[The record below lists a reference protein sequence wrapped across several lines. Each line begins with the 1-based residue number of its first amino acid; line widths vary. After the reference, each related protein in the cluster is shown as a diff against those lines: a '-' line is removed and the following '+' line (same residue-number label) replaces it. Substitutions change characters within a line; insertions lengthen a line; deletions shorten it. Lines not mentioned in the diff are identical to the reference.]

1 MARPRQKECPNCKGT
16 NEKCKYLINGRKCSK
31 GLAKGK
37 AVGKAKGKAI
47 SKTTIEKR
55 EKNDELLG
63 DLRTDYLN
71 EMRTAQIYTLIDDET
86 GEIFTK
92 ESMAKVYSFERW
104 LSINGHKTLATWL
117 RRHYKNLEQFNFKD
131 FTEVEDMEKEQIIEI
146 KEVGN
151 TQLIGTMLK
160 ICIKNCQEFMDNYTI
175 KLEEMVNDYKKR
187 GMNTRKYEEQLTAF
201 KKIKTI
207 KKAKEFFHDKFE

>member
-16 NEKCKYLINGRKCSK
+16 NEKCKYLITGRKCVK

-47 SKTTIEKR
+47 SKATIEKR

-71 EMRTAQIYTLIDDET
+71 EMRTAQIYTLVDDET
-86 GEIFTK
+86 GEIFSK

-131 FTEVEDMEKEQIIEI
+131 FTETENMENEQFLEI
-146 KEVGN
+146 KVLGN
-151 TQLIGTMLK
+151 KEIIKKMLS
-160 ICIKNCQEFMDNYTI
+160 ICFRNGQEFMDNYTI
-175 KLEEMVNDYKKR
+175 KIEEMVKDYESR
-187 GMNTRKYEEQLTAF
+187 GMNVNKYKEQLEVF
-201 KKIKTI
+201 QSLKTV
-207 KKAKEFFHDKFE
+207 KNAKEFLEENK

>member
-16 NEKCKYLINGRKCSK
+16 NEKCKYLITGRKCVK

-47 SKTTIEKR
+47 SKATIEKR

-117 RRHYKNLEQFNFKD
+117 RRRYKNLEQFNFKD
-131 FTEVEDMEKEQIIEI
+131 FTETENMENEQFLEI
-146 KEVGN
+146 KVLGN
-151 TQLIGTMLK
+151 KEIIKKMLT
-160 ICIKNCQEFMDNYTI
+160 ICIKNGQEFMDNYTI
-175 KLEEMVNDYKKR
+175 KIEEMVKDYEGR
-187 GMNTRKYEEQLTAF
+187 GMNVNKYKEQLEVFQAL
-201 KKIKTI
+201 KTVEN
-207 KKAKEFFHDKFE
+207 AKEFLEENK

>member
-16 NEKCKYLINGRKCSK
+16 NEKCKYLINGRKCVK

-37 AVGKAKGKAI
+37 AIGKAKGKAV
-47 SKTTIEKR
+47 SKATIEKR

-86 GEIFTK
+86 GEIFSK
-92 ESMAKVYSFERW
+92 ESTAKVYSFERW
-104 LSINGHKTLATWL
+104 LSINGYKTLATWL

-131 FTEVEDMEKEQIIEI
+131 FTETENMENEQFLEI
-146 KEVGN
+146 KVLGN
-151 TQLIGTMLK
+151 KEIIKKMLS
-160 ICIKNCQEFMDNYTI
+160 ICIRNGKEFMNNYTI
-175 KLEEMVNDYKKR
+175 KIEEMVKDYESR
-187 GMNTRKYEEQLTAF
+187 GMNVNKYKEQLEVF
-201 KKIKTI
+201 QSLKTVEN
-207 KKAKEFFHDKFE
+207 AKEFLEENK

>member
-1 MARPRQKECPNCKGT
+1 MARPKQKECPNCKDT
-16 NEKCKYLINGRKCSK
+16 NEKCKYLINGRKCAK

-37 AVGKAKGKAI
+37 AVGKAKGKAV
-47 SKTTIEKR
+47 SKSTIEKR

-71 EMRTAQIYTLIDDET
+71 EMRIAQIYTLIDDET
-86 GEIFTK
+86 GEIFSK

-131 FTEVEDMEKEQIIEI
+131 FTETENMENEQFLEI
-146 KEVGN
+146 KVLGN
-151 TQLIGTMLK
+151 KEIIKKMLS
-160 ICIKNCQEFMDNYTI
+160 ICIRNGQEFMNNYTI
-175 KLEEMVNDYKKR
+175 KIEEMVKDYESR
-187 GMNTRKYEEQLTAF
+187 GMNVNKYKEQLEVF
-201 KKIKTI
+201 QSLKTVEN
-207 KKAKEFFHDKFE
+207 AKEFLEENK

>member
-16 NEKCKYLINGRKCSK
+16 NEKCKYLITGRKCVK

-37 AVGKAKGKAI
+37 AVGKAKGKAV
-47 SKTTIEKR
+47 SKSTIEKR

-104 LSINGHKTLATWL
+104 LSIKGHKTLATWL

-131 FTEVEDMEKEQIIEI
+131 FTEVENMENEQFIEI
-146 KEVGN
+146 KSIGN
-151 TQLIGTMLK
+151 KGIIKKMLS
-160 ICIKNCQEFMDNYTI
+160 ICIRNGQEFMNNYTI
-175 KLEEMVNDYKKR
+175 KIEEMVKDYESR
-187 GMNTRKYEEQLTAF
+187 GMNVNKYKEQLEVF
-201 KKIKTI
+201 KSLKTI
-207 KKAKEFFHDKFE
+207 ENSKEFLEEIQ

>member
-16 NEKCKYLINGRKCSK
+16 NEKCKYLITGRKCVK

-37 AVGKAKGKAI
+37 AIGKAKGKAV
-47 SKTTIEKR
+47 SKATIEKR

-71 EMRTAQIYTLIDDET
+71 EMRVAQIYTLIDDET
-86 GEIFTK
+86 GEIFSK

-131 FTEVEDMEKEQIIEI
+131 FTETENMENEQFLEI
-146 KEVGN
+146 KVLGN
-151 TQLIGTMLK
+151 KEIIKKMLS
-160 ICIKNCQEFMDNYTI
+160 ICIRNGQEFMDNYTI
-175 KLEEMVNDYKKR
+175 KIEEMVKDYESR
-187 GMNTRKYEEQLTAF
+187 GMNVNKYKEQLEIF
-201 KKIKTI
+201 QSLKTVEN
-207 KKAKEFFHDKFE
+207 AKEFLEENK

>member
-16 NEKCKYLINGRKCSK
+16 NEKCKYLITGRKCVK

-47 SKTTIEKR
+47 SKATIEKR

-117 RRHYKNLEQFNFKD
+117 RRHYKNLEKFNFKD
-131 FTEVEDMEKEQIIEI
+131 FTETENMENEQFLEI
-146 KEVGN
+146 KVLGN
-151 TQLIGTMLK
+151 KEIIKKMLT
-160 ICIKNCQEFMDNYTI
+160 ICIKNGQEFMDNYTI
-175 KLEEMVNDYKKR
+175 KIGEMVKDYEGR
-187 GMNTRKYEEQLTAF
+187 GMNVNKYKEQLEVFQTL
-201 KKIKTI
+201 KTVEN
-207 KKAKEFFHDKFE
+207 AKEFLEENK